1 MINYATFWQRFAAM
15 WIDLFVLLPI
25 MVVHVW
31 LVSESKIAAL
41 VLVIPMATVYDA
53 YTIYCHGRF
62 GQTVGKRVM
71 GIRVVLTTGEAI
83 GWRTAWL
90 RSSVDVMFSVL
101 GVIASFMALTAIS
114 DAEFSGVGWMQQSQ
128 NLSALEPAWLGWT
141 EEATQI
147 WVWSEMVVMLFNKR
161 RQALHDFIAG
171 TVVITMPLSGIDNF
185 HQSRR
190 ENNALVLVIPRW
202 LVFSALALIVLLSL
216 NTPRDVQQSSSKISK
231 PVESTEVRR
240 PSIVNVNRATLAE
253 LEALPRVSERIAQA
267 IIDGRPY
274 SSVDDLI
281 RVYGI
286 GPKTLENIRPFVKV
300 DPPVGNPPYRLS
312 DK

>member
-1 MINYATFWQRFAAM
+1 MNYATFWQRFAAM

-25 MVVHVW
+25 IVIYVW
-31 LVSESKIAAL
+31 LEPESKIAAL
-41 VLVIPMATVYDA
+41 VLVIPMAIAYDS

-71 GIRVVLTTGEAI
+71 GICVVLTTGEAI

-101 GVIASFMALTAIS
+101 GVISSFVALAAIS
-114 DAEFSGVGWMQQSQ
+114 DAEFYGVGWMQQSQ

-141 EEATQI
+141 EEATLI
-147 WVWSEMVVMLFNKR
+147 WSWSEVFVMLFNKR

-171 TVVITMPLSGIDNF
+171 TVVITKRQVSTQFSGVDNL
-185 HQSRR
+185 HQWRN
-190 ENNALVLVIPRW
+190 ENNSLVLVIPRW
-202 LVFSALALIVLLSL
+202 LVFSAFVALVVLLSH
-216 NTPRDVQQSSSKISK
+216 NTSRDARFSPSKPSR
-231 PVESTEVRR
+231 PVESTKVRR
-240 PSIVNVNRATLAE
+240 PLIVNMNHATLAE
-253 LEALPRVSERIAQA
+253 LDALPRVSERVGQA

-274 SSVDDLI
+274 SSVDDLL

-300 DPPVGNPPYRLS
+300 E
-312 DK
+312 

>member
-1 MINYATFWQRFAAM
+1 MA
-15 WIDLFVLLPI
+15 
-25 MVVHVW
+25 VHVW
-31 LVSESKIAAL
+31 LESESKITAL
-41 VLVIPMATVYDA
+41 VLVIPMAIVYDS
-53 YTIYCHGRF
+53 YSIYCHGRF

-114 DAEFSGVGWMQQSQ
+114 DTEFYGVGWMQQSQ

-147 WVWSEMVVMLFNKR
+147 WVWSEVVVMLFNKR

-171 TVVITMPLSGIDNF
+171 TVVITMHQELMPLSGMDNF
-185 HQSRR
+185 HQSRS
-190 ENNALVLVIPRW
+190 EKNALVLVIPRW

-216 NTPRDVQQSSSKISK
+216 NTPRDARLSSSKISK
-231 PVESTEVRR
+231 PDESTEVRR

-253 LEALPRVSERIAQA
+253 LEALPRVSERIALA

-281 RVYGI
+281 LVYGI

-300 DPPVGNPPYRLS
+300 DPPVGNPP
-312 DK
+312 

>member
-1 MINYATFWQRFAAM
+1 M

-25 MVVHVW
+25 MVAHAW

-41 VLVIPMATVYDA
+41 VLVIPMAIVYDS

-83 GWRTAWL
+83 GWHAAWL

-101 GVIASFMALTAIS
+101 WVIASFMALTTIS
-114 DAEFSGVGWMQQSQ
+114 DAEFYGVGWMQQFQ
-128 NLSALEPAWLGWT
+128 NLSALEPVWLSWT
-141 EEATQI
+141 EEASQI
-147 WVWSEMVVMLFNKR
+147 WVWSEVVVMLFNKR

-171 TVVITMPLSGIDNF
+171 TVVITMHQEPMPLPGMDNF
-185 HQSRR
+185 HQSRK

-216 NTPRDVQQSSSKISK
+216 NTPRDARLSSPKISK
-231 PVESTEVRR
+231 PVESNEVPR
-240 PSIVNVNRATLAE
+240 PSIVNVNRSTLAE
-253 LEALPRVSERIAQA
+253 LEALPMVSERIALA

-286 GPKTLENIRPFVKV
+286 GPKRLENIRPFVKV
-300 DPPVGNPPYRLS
+300 DPPVGNPP
-312 DK
+312 

>member
-1 MINYATFWQRFAAM
+1 MNYATFWQRFAAI

-25 MVVHVW
+25 ILSHVW
-31 LVSESKIAAL
+31 IVSESKIAAL
-41 VLVIPMATVYDA
+41 ILVIPMAIVYNS

-71 GIRVVLTTGEAI
+71 GIRVILTNGEAI
-83 GWRTAWL
+83 GWRAAWL
-90 RSSVDVMFSVL
+90 RSSVDVVFSVL

-114 DAEFSGVGWMQQSQ
+114 DAEFYGVGWMQQSQ
-128 NLSALEPAWLGWT
+128 NLSALEPAWLDWT

-147 WVWSEMVVMLFNKR
+147 WVWSEVVVMLFNKK

-171 TVVITMPLSGIDNF
+171 TVVITMHQEPMALSDMDNF

-190 ENNALVLVIPRW
+190 ENNALVLIIPRW
-202 LVFSALALIVLLSL
+202 LVFTALALIVLFSF
-216 NTPRDVQQSSSKISK
+216 NTPRDARLSSPKISK

-253 LEALPRVSERIAQA
+253 LDALPGVSERIAQA

-286 GPKTLENIRPFVKV
+286 GPKTLERIRPFVKV
-300 DPPVGNPPYRLS
+300 DPPVGNPP
-312 DK
+312 

>member
-1 MINYATFWQRFAAM
+1 MSYATFWQRFAAM

-25 MVVHVW
+25 MAVHVW
-31 LVSESKIAAL
+31 LESESKITAL
-41 VLVIPMATVYDA
+41 VLVIPMAIVYDS
-53 YTIYCHGRF
+53 YSIYCHGRF

-114 DAEFSGVGWMQQSQ
+114 DTEFYGVGWMQQSQ

-147 WVWSEMVVMLFNKR
+147 WVWSEVVVMLFNKR

-171 TVVITMPLSGIDNF
+171 TVVITMHQEPMPLSGMDNF
-185 HQSRR
+185 HQSRS
-190 ENNALVLVIPRW
+190 EKNALVLVIPRW

-216 NTPRDVQQSSSKISK
+216 NTPRDARLSSSKISK
-231 PVESTEVRR
+231 PDESTEVRR

-253 LEALPRVSERIAQA
+253 LEALPRVSERIALA

-300 DPPVGNPPYRLS
+300 DPPVGNPP
-312 DK
+312 